1 MKLVVFPHCEYSTQ
15 LKNDYSSFFAL
26 FYPFDIIRDD
36 ELGILVK
43 KDSID
48 KTHFFLCR
56 QNFNDIT
63 SLKLGGY
70 EKIIYMDAFCS
81 SLSRRPRTI
90 YFQNEGEM
98 ASPDIEEQL
107 TSKYWKSI
115 FSSIDKGKYPIECNY
130 QKDRYFEP
138 KLHFTR
144 NFYFYGFHYNPEIY
158 KFNLSKVETFKPEFS
173 VYSGRLDSDNK
184 KGEWRTDT
192 IKELDKIKPD
202 VIKPIVKTEDFK
214 KCNFGGINEDFK
226 NMGWY
231 WDFNSSDCFIVFE
244 TGHIEDNINQFFT
257 EKTFRALM
265 CGNMVMLGIST
276 DKHKFLIDSGF
287 WTPTNQ
293 VFDENKTGKELLID
307 TFKYLSN
314 NGTRV
319 VKEHNA
325 DKIKNNQKILYDWFY
340 KDQDFKLDIIKW
352 MFEDDNR

>member
-144 NFYFYGFHYNPEIY
+144 NFYFYGFH
-158 KFNLSKVETFKPEFS
+158 FNMFSIKVH
-173 VYSGRLDSDNK
+173 L
-184 KGEWRTDT
+184 W
-192 IKELDKIKPD
+192 
-202 VIKPIVKTEDFK
+202 
-214 KCNFGGINEDFK
+214 
-226 NMGWY
+226 
-231 WDFNSSDCFIVFE
+231 
-244 TGHIEDNINQFFT
+244 GHMSCMII
-257 EKTFRALM
+257 
-265 CGNMVMLGIST
+265 
-276 DKHKFLIDSGF
+276 
-287 WTPTNQ
+287 
-293 VFDENKTGKELLID
+293 LL
-307 TFKYLSN
+307 
-314 NGTRV
+314 
-319 VKEHNA
+319 HH
-325 DKIKNNQKILYDWFY
+325 
-340 KDQDFKLDIIKW
+340 
-352 MFEDDNR
+352 